1 MKNFKESNKKIIKT
15 VFQTSVCASLLFAA
29 IACTNTQAKTGANT
43 STKENLT
50 QYVDPYIGTGG
61 HGHVFLGAN
70 VPYGMVQLGPTQL
83 THGWDWCS
91 GYHYSDSTIVGFGH
105 THLSGTGIGDLGDI
119 SFMPA
124 VGDVKLKRGVAYDP
138 KAKNQTGPESGI
150 YSYFSHENE
159 SAKPGYYSVHL
170 DRYDVDVELTAT
182 ERVGF
187 HKYTFPEASDPK
199 IIIDLVTGIGWDRPT
214 DAQVTQENDSVISGY
229 RYSEGWAKDQRIYF
243 TAVFSK
249 PISSFTISDSI
260 VDAVVEGKP
269 VKNREVMALVSFAPT
284 KAKDVIYAKVALSPV
299 SVANA
304 KENMQA
310 ELPGWDFE
318 KTVTAADASWNEELA
333 KITIKS
339 DNQTDLKN
347 FYTALYHT
355 MIAPSKFSDVNGDYF
370 GSDKKVHTGNKD
382 FTNYSTFSLWDTYRA
397 AQPLMTIIHP
407 DVAKDVAS
415 TFIKIYQQQGQL
427 PIWHFMGN
435 ETFTMVGNPGVIAM
449 ADLLLKGYVA
459 DKDKETAYEALKN
472 SALLKER
479 GVELIDEYGY
489 IPADKAK
496 ESVAYALEYAVA
508 DWSVAQ
514 VAKQMGK
521 QDDYELFMN
530 RSKGY
535 AKYFD
540 KNTGFMRGVNT
551 DGTFREP
558 FNPFHATHRDD
569 DYCEGNGWQYLWLVP
584 HDVNGLVDLFG
595 SEKAFVSKLDSLFI
609 VEGDMGAEASPD
621 ISGLIGQY
629 AHGNEPSHH
638 VLYLY
643 PYVGQPWKTADKVRE
658 VLTTLYFNDPDGLS
672 GNEDVGQMSAWY
684 VMSAM
689 GFYPMEPV
697 GGEYIFGSPLMNE
710 ALINLPEGK
719 TFEIIAHNNSA
730 ENKYIQSAK
739 LNGKPYTKSY
749 INHADI
755 MKGGKLEFE
764 MGATPSKTFGVA
776 EADRPT
782 SKK

>member
-1 MKNFKESNKKIIKT
+1 MKKTKEPNKKIMKRIL
-15 VFQTSVCASLLFAA
+15 QTTVCAGLLFGA
-29 IACTNTQAKTGANT
+29 IACSNKPTTTGT
-43 STKENLT
+43 SSAVKLT

-70 VPYGMVQLGPTQL
+70 VPYGLVQLGPTQL

-105 THLSGTGIGDLGDI
+105 MHLSGTGIGDLGDI

-124 VGDVKLKRGVAYDP
+124 VGDVKLKRGTLPDP
-138 KAKNQTGPESGI
+138 ASGI
-150 YSYFSHENE
+150 YSFFSHDNE
-159 SAKPGYYSVHL
+159 VAKPGYYSVHL
-170 DRYDVDVELTAT
+170 DKNDIDVELTAT
-182 ERVGF
+182 KRVGF
-187 HKYTFPEASDPK
+187 HKYTFPADSDPK
-199 IIIDLVTGIGWDRPT
+199 VVVDLVTGIGWDMPM
-214 DAQVTQENDSVISGY
+214 DAEVTQENDSVISGY
-229 RYSEGWAKDQRIYF
+229 RFSKGWAKDQRIYF

-249 PISSFTISDSI
+249 PITNFAVSDTI
-260 VDAVVEGKP
+260 VTVTVEGKP
-269 VKNREVMALVSFAPT
+269 VKNRQFMAEVSFAPT
-284 KAKDVIYAKVALSPV
+284 KEKEAIYAKVALSPV

-304 KENMQA
+304 KENMKA

-318 KTVTAADASWNEELA
+318 GTVAAADDSWNEELG
-333 KITIKS
+333 KITVQS
-339 DNQTDLKN
+339 DSQTDLKN

-355 MIAPSKFSDVNGDYF
+355 MVAPSVFSDVNGDYF
-370 GSDKKVHTGNKD
+370 GSDKKIHTDNKD

-415 TFIKIYQQQGQL
+415 TFINIYQQQGQL

-435 ETFTMVGNPGVIAM
+435 ETFTMVGNPGVIAL
-449 ADLLLKGYVA
+449 ADLFSKGFVA
-459 DKDKETAYEALKN
+459 DKDKDAAYEALKN

-479 GVELIDEYGY
+479 GVQFIDQYGY
-489 IPADKAK
+489 IPADKTV
-496 ESVAYALEYAVA
+496 ESVASALEYAIA

-521 QDDYELFMN
+521 QDDYEMFMK
-530 RSKGY
+530 RAQGY
-535 AKYFD
+535 QKYFD
-540 KNTGFMRGVNT
+540 KNTGFMRGVNS
-551 DGTFREP
+551 DGKFREP
-558 FNPFHATHRDD
+558 FSPFHATHRED

-584 HDVNGLVDLFG
+584 HDVNGLVNLFG
-595 SEKAFVSKLDSLFI
+595 SEDAFVTKLDSLFV
-609 VEGDMGAEASPD
+609 VEGDLGAEASPD

-658 VLTTLYFNDPDGLS
+658 VLTTLYFNDPNGLS

-697 GGEYIFGSPLMNE
+697 GGDYVFGSPLMNE
-710 ALINLPEGK
+710 AVINVGDGK
-719 TFEIIAHNNSA
+719 TFDIIAHNNSK
-730 ENKYIQSAK
+730 ENKYIQSIK
-739 LNGKPYTKSY
+739 LNGEPYTKSY
-749 INHADI
+749 INHKDI
-755 MKGGKLEFE
+755 VKGGKLEFE
-764 MGATPSKTFGVA
+764 MGSTPSKTYGVA
-776 EADRPT
+776 EADRPK
-782 SKK
+782 SKELK